1 MTGVYSIKHTSNPF
15 ANINTMAALNSNQ
28 SSNNTSKKG
37 STLNTPSTS
46 NKIMYTSNSTTTTT
60 NGSSPTRNSN
70 IRHPVPL
77 TFKSMTLPNFP
88 SYKPQEQTF
97 PKPKNVHLI
106 TAVELGKFLSE
117 HNTDDYI
124 IFDIRSFSEHSKE
137 AIKSSIH
144 VCLPSTLL
152 RRKNFTFEKLVE
164 SLPFNEQQQILNKFK
179 NPNLRIYLYDN
190 NGHQTERSISQGCHG
205 ILVKLLNYAP
215 CISPENQ
222 IKIGILSCGFPQF
235 KNMFPDDITNPK
247 TNDESLLMANT
258 TQPKLD
264 ASSSTDSHHS
274 PSILD
279 NINLRLN
286 VSDTNTSTSSNF
298 LNSPSPQHTIT
309 DSPLSSSS
317 PISALLKFQ
326 LPSQKTMPSQLFKFP
341 QNEETMNLESYISA
355 VNINE
360 KQNRIQE
367 HIEKKKYRN
376 SLNLDRE
383 KFSEEDNEDSI
394 SLTSFQ
400 FPKRSASSCSNLS
413 NDEKYKDKLTVQI
426 KYSKL
431 HSKYPQK
438 DIDRNIPQWFQ
449 ELMSRTKIQFA
460 SQFQKLD
467 ILEKRRL
474 NSSISSMDTHSNQSS
489 IVFSTEDL
497 QKALPTC
504 YSKPN
509 SHSGSSCDSNTLH
522 KPNNSDISFGMSI
535 HSQLSSSPFSIKSP
549 PLPPFSRPLVFKQTR
564 SYSQPDCLISTNQKW
579 INDID
584 TDLTNVD
591 NDNEKIVISSGV
603 ELGSKNRYKDIFPY
617 EHTRVRLKKHSL
629 SSFSS
634 TPFTHYNTLVNQ
646 EITKEKDMDII
657 DNYINANYITLP
669 ELDNSKELLMK
680 AQTASQTIL
689 PSVSQKVRYIATQ
702 APLRSTVHDFYS
714 CIINDK
720 VPLILSLTNDIENGV
735 EKCFQYWKSNNYN
748 GIKVNIIDEIN
759 PPELNKNVV
768 IRRIRLFYD
777 NDTKTYDVIQYQIKN
792 WLDLSTLSD
801 PIEIVHSICFK
812 NILIKKLLKNHI
824 IAPDITPTILVHCSA
839 GCGRTGTWCT
849 IDSILSNLENF
860 DLFSYEFKEKNEATD
875 KQYDPV
881 AWTIN
886 MFRKQRIS
894 MVQNIN
900 QFLFI
905 YDCLLYYFKFQL
917 RDRSKMRF
925 ERSPNSLASVK
936 SDIRKTAIIK
946 RFAEGKLNE
955 IETTA

>member
-1 MTGVYSIKHTSNPF
+1 MSGVYSMKNSSNPF
-15 ANINTMAALNSNQ
+15 VNINA
-28 SSNNTSKKG
+28 TSKG
-37 STLNTPSTS
+37 STLNIPAVSVPIPNKNINSTTA
-46 NKIMYTSNSTTTTT
+46 MTSTTTTT
-60 NGSSPTRNSN
+60 TRSVPIVQSK
-70 IRHPVPL
+70 IRQPVPL

-97 PKPKNVHLI
+97 PKPKNVNLI
-106 TAVELGKFLSE
+106 TAVELGRFLNE
-117 HNTDDYI
+117 HDADDYI
-124 IFDIRSFSEHSKE
+124 LFDIRSFSEHSKE
-137 AIKSSIH
+137 TIKSSIH

-152 RRKNFTFEKLVE
+152 RRKNFTFEKLLE
-164 SLPFNEQQQILNKFK
+164 SLPYNEQQRILKSFK

-190 NGHQTERSISQGCHG
+190 NVNQTDRSISLGCHG
-205 ILVKLLNYAP
+205 ISVKLLNYSP
-215 CISPENQ
+215 CINPDNR
-222 IKIGILSCGFPQF
+222 IKIGILSCGFSQF
-235 KNMFPDDITNPK
+235 KNIFPDDITNFV
-247 TNDESLLMANT
+247 TNEESLLMANST
-258 TQPKLD
+258 HPKQD
-264 ASSSTDSHHS
+264 DTSSTDSHHS

-286 VSDTNTSTSSNF
+286 VTDTNTSTTSSF
-298 LNSPSPQHTIT
+298 LNSPSPQHVIT

-367 HIEKKKYRN
+367 HFEKKKYRN
-376 SLNLDRE
+376 SLNLERE

-400 FPKRSASSCSNLS
+400 FPKRSTSSCSNLS

-438 DIDRNIPQWFQ
+438 DIDKNIPQWFQ

-474 NSSISSMDTHSNQSS
+474 NSSISSMGTHSNQSS
-489 IVFSTEDL
+489 TVFSTEDL
-497 QKALPTC
+497 HKALPPC

-509 SHSGSSCDSNTLH
+509 SHSGSLCSSNIVH
-522 KPNNSDISFGMSI
+522 KNNNSDTSFGLSI
-535 HSQLSSSPFSIKSP
+535 PSQFSSSPFSLKSP
-549 PLPPFSRPLVFKQTR
+549 PLPPFSRPTAFKQTR
-564 SYSQPDCLISTNQKW
+564 SYSQPDCLVSDNQKW
-579 INDID
+579 ISDID
-584 TDLTNVD
+584 TDLTNMD
-591 NDNEKIVISSGV
+591 NDSEKIVISSGV
-603 ELGSKNRYKDIFPY
+603 ELGAKNRYKDIFPY

-634 TPFTHYNTLVNQ
+634 TPFSHYDTLVNQ
-646 EITKEKDMDII
+646 DITKEKDMDII
-657 DNYINANYITLP
+657 DNYINANYNTLP

-680 AQTASQTIL
+680 AQNSSQTIL

-702 APLRSTVHDFYS
+702 APLRSTVQDFYS

-748 GIKVNIIDEIN
+748 GIKVNIIEELN
-759 PPELNKNVV
+759 PPELNKNVI
-768 IRRIRLFYD
+768 IRRIRLLYD
-777 NDTKTYDVIQYQIKN
+777 NDTKTYDVLQYQIKN

-801 PIEIVHSICFK
+801 PIEIIHSICFK
-812 NILIKKLLKNHI
+812 NILIKKLIKNHI
-824 IAPDITPTILVHCSA
+824 IASESTPTILVHCSA

-860 DLFSYEFKEKNEATD
+860 DLFLYEFKEKYDSTE

-925 ERSPNSLASVK
+925 ERSSLSLESVDA
-936 SDIRKTAIIK
+936 DIKKTRIIK
-946 RFAEGKLNE
+946 RFTEGKLHE
-955 IETTA
+955 IATTA